1 MKDLY
6 NDNRIKI
13 DNDNVINLIV
23 PAMNKYV
30 NSTYH
35 NKAAHINCI
44 CFALNTLSREL
55 YKNNELEDLTIE
67 YNKQEIC
74 DMLGI
79 NVIQGSSNRVYK
91 SQYDTAINQLI
102 LNSMYILQT
111 IHGPVNTYIPIFD
124 RVIYDSNSTVVI
136 MEFNKKFIQHIKSC
150 KELKNGYS
158 YLYVD
163 MCVSLSTLNAKIV
176 WAILCKYQA
185 QLKQYGQTNST
196 NIQYLLKHLSPYKVS
211 NGKVV
216 YTMRNADLVI
226 TVNRA
231 VQEINSLLE
240 TKASME
246 GKTTT
251 QGYEVEWEYSENRGM
266 TNNKGKLLAFKFIA
280 VDIPVKKQIQEP
292 TKANTIKDTFS
303 TVKKEAPKKE
313 KAKKQTQ
320 DNSAVIKE
328 IIDYLNEKAGTKFRY
343 NSKETVRHIN
353 ARLKEGYTL
362 EDFKHV
368 IDVKVSQW
376 KDDSKMS
383 AFIRPQTLFGT
394 KMENYVN
401 EKIVKNEPSYHV
413 KNDYT
418 HNTRGRRIGEDW
430 EDRPRKKETINKEDS
445 F

>member
-91 SQYDTAINQLI
+91 SQYDNAINQLI

-251 QGYEVEWEYSENRGM
+251 LGYEVEWEYSENRGM

-313 KAKKQTQ
+313 KEVQ

-353 ARLKEGYTL
+353 ARIKEGYTL

-368 IDVKVSQW
+368 IDVKVYKW
-376 KDDSKMS
+376 KKDPEMS
-383 AFIRPQTLFGT
+383 AYIRPQTLFGT

-401 EKIVKNEPSYHV
+401 EKITKPSWHV
-413 KNDYT
+413 ENDYT
-418 HNTRGRRIGEDW
+418 SGRNARRIGEDW

>member
-1 MKDLY
+1 
-6 NDNRIKI
+6 
-13 DNDNVINLIV
+13 
-23 PAMNKYV
+23 
-30 NSTYH
+30 
-35 NKAAHINCI
+35 
-44 CFALNTLSREL
+44 
-55 YKNNELEDLTIE
+55 
-67 YNKQEIC
+67 
-74 DMLGI
+74 
-79 NVIQGSSNRVYK
+79 
-91 SQYDTAINQLI
+91 
-102 LNSMYILQT
+102 
-111 IHGPVNTYIPIFD
+111 
-124 RVIYDSNSTVVI
+124 
-136 MEFNKKFIQHIKSC
+136 
-150 KELKNGYS
+150 
-158 YLYVD
+158 
-163 MCVSLSTLNAKIV
+163 
-176 WAILCKYQA
+176 
-185 QLKQYGQTNST
+185 
-196 NIQYLLKHLSPYKVS
+196 
-211 NGKVV
+211 
-216 YTMRNADLVI
+216 MRNADLVI

-251 QGYEVEWEYSENRGM
+251 LGYEVEWEYSENRGM

-353 ARLKEGYTL
+353 ARIKEGYTL

-368 IDVKVSQW
+368 IDVKVYNW
-376 KDDSKMS
+376 KKDPKMS

-401 EKIVKNEPSYHV
+401 EKITKPSWHV
-413 KNDYT
+413 ENDYT
-418 HNTRGRRIGEDW
+418 SGRGAKRIGDDW
-430 EDRPRKKETINKEDS
+430 ENNSTTKETINKEDL

>member
-124 RVIYDSNSTVVI
+124 RVIYDSDSTVVI

-158 YLYVD
+158 SKYKYVEAVFNENGYYAYCRYVEEKPIRYFIIPEQYD
-163 MCVSLSTLNAKIV
+163 LS
-176 WAILCKYQA
+176 
-185 QLKQYGQTNST
+185 
-196 NIQYLLKHLSPYKVS
+196 
-211 NGKVV
+211 
-216 YTMRNADLVI
+216 D
-226 TVNRA
+226 
-231 VQEINSLLE
+231 
-240 TKASME
+240 
-246 GKTTT
+246 
-251 QGYEVEWEYSENRGM
+251 
-266 TNNKGKLLAFKFIA
+266 
-280 VDIPVKKQIQEP
+280 
-292 TKANTIKDTFS
+292 
-303 TVKKEAPKKE
+303 
-313 KAKKQTQ
+313 
-320 DNSAVIKE
+320 
-328 IIDYLNEKAGTKFRY
+328 
-343 NSKETVRHIN
+343 
-353 ARLKEGYTL
+353 LKEG
-362 EDFKHV
+362 D
-368 IDVKVSQW
+368 
-376 KDDSKMS
+376 
-383 AFIRPQTLFGT
+383 
-394 KMENYVN
+394 
-401 EKIVKNEPSYHV
+401 
-413 KNDYT
+413 
-418 HNTRGRRIGEDW
+418 
-430 EDRPRKKETINKEDS
+430 
-445 F
+445 

>member
-79 NVIQGSSNRVYK
+79 NVIQGRSNRVYK
-91 SQYDTAINQLI
+91 SQYDNAVNQLI

-124 RVIYDSNSTVVI
+124 RVIYDSDSTVVI

-196 NIQYLLKHLSPYKVS
+196 NIEYLLKHLSPYKVM
-211 NGKVV
+211 NNKVV

-231 VQEINSLLE
+231 IQEINSLLE

-292 TKANTIKDTFS
+292 AKANTIKDTFS
-303 TVKKEAPKKE
+303 TVKKAPQDKKE
-313 KAKKQTQ
+313 TQ

-328 IIDYLNEKAGTKFRY
+328 IIDYLNTKAGTKFRY

-353 ARLKEGYTL
+353 ARIKEGYTI

-368 IDVKVSQW
+368 IDVKVYKW
-376 KDDSKMS
+376 KKDPEMS
-383 AFIRPQTLFGT
+383 AYIRPQTLFGT

-401 EKIVKNEPSYHV
+401 EKITKPSWQV
-413 KNDYT
+413 ENDYH
-418 HNTRGRRIGEDW
+418 HNTRDRRI
-430 EDRPRKKETINKEDS
+430 
-445 F
+445 

>member
-91 SQYDTAINQLI
+91 SQYDNAVNQLI

-124 RVIYDSNSTVVI
+124 RVIYDSNSTVVT

-251 QGYEVEWEYSENRGM
+251 LGYEVEWEYSENRGM

-353 ARLKEGYTL
+353 ARIKEGYTL

-368 IDVKVSQW
+368 IDVKVYNW
-376 KDDSKMS
+376 KKDPKMS

-401 EKIVKNEPSYHV
+401 EKITKPSWHV
-413 KNDYT
+413 ENDYT
-418 HNTRGRRIGEDW
+418 SGRGAKRIGDDW
-430 EDRPRKKETINKEDS
+430 ENNSTTKETINKEDL

>member
-91 SQYDTAINQLI
+91 SQYDNAVNQLI

-124 RVIYDSNSTVVI
+124 RVIYDSDSTVVT

-196 NIQYLLKHLSPYKVS
+196 NIQYLLKHLSPYKVN

-251 QGYEVEWEYSENRGM
+251 LGYEVEWEYSENRGM

-313 KAKKQTQ
+313 KETQ
-320 DNSAVIKE
+320 DNSATIKE

-343 NSKETVRHIN
+343 NSKQTVGHIN
-353 ARLKEGYTL
+353 ARLKEGYTV

-368 IDVKVSQW
+368 IDVKVYTW
-376 KDDSKMS
+376 KKDPKMS
-383 AFIRPQTLFGT
+383 AYIRPQTLFGT

-401 EKIVKNEPSYHV
+401 EKITKPSWQV
-413 KNDYT
+413 ENDYH
-418 HNTRGRRIGEDW
+418 HNTKDRRI
-430 EDRPRKKETINKEDS
+430 
-445 F
+445 

>member
-124 RVIYDSNSTVVI
+124 RVIYDSDSTVVI

-196 NIQYLLKHLSPYKVS
+196 NIEYLLKHLSPYKVM
-211 NGKVV
+211 NNKVV

-303 TVKKEAPKKE
+303 TVKKAPQD
-313 KAKKQTQ
+313 KKQTQ

-328 IIDYLNEKAGTKFRY
+328 IIDYLNTKAGTKFRY

-353 ARLKEGYTL
+353 ARIKEGYTL

-368 IDVKVSQW
+368 IDVKVYNW
-376 KDDSKMS
+376 KKDPKMS

-401 EKIVKNEPSYHV
+401 EKITKPSWQV
-413 KNDYT
+413 ENDYH
-418 HNTRGRRIGEDW
+418 HNTRDRRI
-430 EDRPRKKETINKEDS
+430 
-445 F
+445 

>member
-196 NIQYLLKHLSPYKVS
+196 NIEYLLKHLSPYKVS
-211 NGKVV
+211 NNKVV

-251 QGYEVEWEYSENRGM
+251 LGYEVEWEYSENRGM

-313 KAKKQTQ
+313 KDKKEAQ

-343 NSKETVRHIN
+343 NSKQTQKHIN
-353 ARLKEGYTL
+353 ARIKEGYTL

-368 IDVKVSQW
+368 VDVKVYKW
-376 KDDSKMS
+376 KKDPEMS
-383 AFIRPQTLFGT
+383 AYIRPQTLFGT

-401 EKIVKNEPSYHV
+401 EKITKPSWHV
-413 KNDYT
+413 ENDYT
-418 HNTRGRRIGEDW
+418 SGRNARRIGDDW
-430 EDRPRKKETINKEDS
+430 EENNTTKKTINKEDS

>member
-67 YNKQEIC
+67 YDKQEIC

-124 RVIYDSNSTVVI
+124 RVIYDSDSTVVI

-231 VQEINSLLE
+231 IQEINSLLE

-251 QGYEVEWEYSENRGM
+251 LGYEVEWEYSENRGM

-313 KAKKQTQ
+313 KDKKEAQ
-320 DNSAVIKE
+320 DNSAIIKE

-343 NSKETVRHIN
+343 NSKQTQKHIN

-368 IDVKVSQW
+368 IDVKVYKW
-376 KDDSKMS
+376 KKDPEMS
-383 AFIRPQTLFGT
+383 AYIRPQTLFGT

-401 EKIVKNEPSYHV
+401 EKITKPSWHV
-413 KNDYT
+413 ENDYK
-418 HNTRGRRIGEDW
+418 HDTRARRIGEDW
-430 EDRPRKKETINKEDS
+430 EDRSVAKETINKEDL

>member
-124 RVIYDSNSTVVI
+124 RVIYDSDSTVVI

-196 NIQYLLKHLSPYKVS
+196 NIEYLLKHLSPYKVM
-211 NGKVV
+211 NNKVV

-313 KAKKQTQ
+313 KDKKEAQ
-320 DNSAVIKE
+320 DNSVLIKE

-343 NSKETVRHIN
+343 NSKQTQKHIN

-368 IDVKVSQW
+368 IDVKVYKW
-376 KDDSKMS
+376 KKDPEMS
-383 AFIRPQTLFGT
+383 AYIRPQTLFGT

-401 EKIVKNEPSYHV
+401 EKITKPSWHV
-413 KNDYT
+413 ENDYT
-418 HNTRGRRIGEDW
+418 SGRNARRIGDDW
-430 EDRPRKKETINKEDS
+430 EENSTTKKTIDKEDL

>member
-91 SQYDTAINQLI
+91 SQYDNAINQLI

-251 QGYEVEWEYSENRGM
+251 LGYEVEWEYSENRGM

-292 TKANTIKDTFS
+292 TKATTIKDTFS
-303 TVKKEAPKKE
+303 TVKQTPKKE
-313 KAKKQTQ
+313 KDKKEAAPKEKDIKQEQ
-320 DNSAVIKE
+320 NKEVIKE
-328 IIDYLNEKAGTKFRY
+328 IINYLNEKAGTKYRY
-343 NSKETVRHIN
+343 NSKTTIKHIN
-353 ARLKEGYTL
+353 ARLKEGYTV

-368 IDVKVSQW
+368 VDVKVNDW
-376 KDDSKMS
+376 KGTNMEKY
-383 AFIRPQTLFGT
+383 IRPETLFGN

-401 EKIVKNEPSYHV
+401 EKVQSNI
-413 KNDYT
+413 NDHH
-418 HNTRGRRIGEDW
+418 HNNNSSSWDEWMNGDTEQTLGGIR
-430 EDRPRKKETINKEDS
+430 
-445 F
+445 

>member
-196 NIQYLLKHLSPYKVS
+196 NIEYLLKHLSPYKVM
-211 NGKVV
+211 NNKVV

-313 KAKKQTQ
+313 KDKKETQ

-328 IIDYLNEKAGTKFRY
+328 IIDYLNEKAGTKFKY
-343 NSKETVRHIN
+343 TTKETVRHIN
-353 ARLKEGYTL
+353 ARIKEGYTI

-368 IDVKVSQW
+368 IDVKVYNW
-376 KDDSKMS
+376 KKDPKMS
-383 AFIRPQTLFGT
+383 AYIRPQTLFGT

-401 EKIVKNEPSYHV
+401 EKITKPSWHV
-413 KNDYT
+413 ENDYT
-418 HNTRGRRIGEDW
+418 SGRNATRIGEDW
-430 EDRPRKKETINKEDS
+430 EDRSVAKETINKEDL

>member
-313 KAKKQTQ
+313 KDKKQTQ

-353 ARLKEGYTL
+353 ARIKEGYTL

-368 IDVKVSQW
+368 VDVKVYNW
-376 KDDSKMS
+376 KKDPKMS

-401 EKIVKNEPSYHV
+401 EKIKKPSWQV
-413 KNDYT
+413 ENDYH
-418 HNTRGRRIGEDW
+418 HNTKDRRI
-430 EDRPRKKETINKEDS
+430 
-445 F
+445 

>member
-91 SQYDTAINQLI
+91 SQYDNAVNQLI

-251 QGYEVEWEYSENRGM
+251 LGYEVEWEYSENRGM

-313 KAKKQTQ
+313 KEAQ

-353 ARLKEGYTL
+353 ARIKEGYTL

-368 IDVKVSQW
+368 IDVKVYKW
-376 KDDSKMS
+376 KKDPEMS
-383 AFIRPQTLFGT
+383 AYIRPQTLFGT

-401 EKIVKNEPSYHV
+401 EKITKPSWHV
-413 KNDYT
+413 ENDYT
-418 HNTRGRRIGEDW
+418 SGRNARRIGEDW

>member
-91 SQYDTAINQLI
+91 SQYDNAVNQLI

-185 QLKQYGQTNST
+185 QLKQYGHTNST
-196 NIQYLLKHLSPYKVS
+196 NIEYLLKHLSPYKVS

-303 TVKKEAPKKE
+303 TVKKAPKKE
-313 KAKKQTQ
+313 KDKKETQ

-343 NSKETVRHIN
+343 NSKQTQKHIN

-368 IDVKVSQW
+368 IDVKVYKW
-376 KDDSKMS
+376 KKDPEMS
-383 AFIRPQTLFGT
+383 AYIRPQTLFGT

-401 EKIVKNEPSYHV
+401 EKITKPSWQV
-413 KNDYT
+413 ENDYH
-418 HNTRGRRIGEDW
+418 HNTKDRRI
-430 EDRPRKKETINKEDS
+430 
-445 F
+445 